1 MFHKSLAAYASI
13 LFALA
18 QAPDTVA
25 AQNLGSNWPSQSC
38 GCSIVGKCYVKLNT
52 DYQFECVPDGGASNA
67 CKGVCSLTN
76 NPVDTTDGAIM
87 RPKAGGGSG
96 GGVMQNAPN
105 P

>member
-1 MFHKSLAAYASI
+1 MSCTSLMAYVSI
-13 LFALA
+13 LFVLVHV
-18 QAPDTVA
+18 PDAVA
-25 AQNLGSNWPSQSC
+25 AQSSGNNWPSQTC

-76 NPVDTTDGAIM
+76 NPVDTTGGAIM
-87 RPKAGGGSG
+87 RPKAVGGSAG
-96 GGVMQNAPN
+96 SVMQKAPN